1 MSNTKITVETIINA
15 PLNKVWDC
23 WTLPQH
29 ITQWNAA
36 SDDWH
41 CPKAENDLKEG
52 GKFSFTMASKD
63 GKMSFDFEGVYTAVV
78 VGKAIAYT
86 MFDQREA
93 VVTFSNIDNQTKI
106 TEVFEAENMNP
117 IEMQQMGWQAILNNF
132 KRYVEQQQ
140 TA

>member
-1 MSNTKITVETIINA
+1 MSNTKITVETTINA

-41 CPKAENDLKEG
+41 CPKVENDLKEG
-52 GKFSFTMASKD
+52 SKFSFTMASKD
-63 GKMSFDFEGVYTAVV
+63 GKMSFDFEGVYTAIVI
-78 VGKAIAYT
+78 GKTIAYT
-86 MFDQREA
+86 MSDQREA
-93 VVTFSNIDNQTKI
+93 VVTFSNVDNQTKI